1 MNCYSL
7 IRIKLC
13 VGYLRI
19 NSRIKILFL
28 QVVSNTENLKEIQAS
43 TKRNLAKYMSL
54 SIIQYDNNERHIV

>member
-54 SIIQYDNNERHIV
+54 